1 MSKTDYCKIYVIL
14 FLKKE
19 RGRKERRKEERRAE
33 RKGEKVG
40 WDIHRKE
47 AKVK

>member
-19 RGRKERRKEERRAE
+19 RGRKET
-33 RKGEKVG
+33 KGEEDVREQRRLK
-40 WDIHRKE
+40 KYNN
-47 AKVK
+47 